1 MFKTGMTG
9 LIRTLGP
16 LPGSLLK
23 GAKAGI
29 ACDWTRPEDFVYS
42 YQPIMDEW
50 YSSYVFEDVGGVPTQ
65 VGERMYQ
72 EILLIGNVYRIN
84 FTVSGRTKGTIVAEA
99 GTNQGAVRD
108 EDGTYTDTLVCIGNT
123 KLSFYKTADF
133 DGEMTVVSVENLSVT
148 EALPLK
154 TVGSWQGSRFVQ
166 PAAANMPYYEP
177 GKDGS
182 PGALRFDGINDF
194 MQHTGDQQKLHTP
207 SGFTAAFVIEPE
219 ITAAT
224 GQRVILDQTNNNVA
238 NAGIQVVYDAANQQ
252 ITTRVSNGSKWTV
265 SGSTWLSR
273 GIPHIVDARWDEA
286 SGLDLVVDDHS
297 VEVVGGSGSLADTV
311 ALELGRRQGGDYF
324 SGRVSDMVVREGR
337 VPEKDIERWRGKMRE
352 KHSFR
357 GKSFL
362 EGLLEFVTT
371 KDQSWDIQAAL
382 GSPYSIDW
390 GDGHVDNL
398 TGTGKIVTT
407 AHNYALPGKYVIK
420 MAIDPEY
427 LLTWNPA
434 SNSGIY
440 GQYPNLNAFPNLNS
454 FGARYGD
461 CTGII
466 NDIFLGSLRTLYG
479 DSNRF
484 TGNLPII
491 SGTDCRIYYLPNNM
505 FSGNILD
512 LGSEPVTHFRVDYNA
527 LSGTL
532 FVSGSNVRLFYCGGN
547 FFTDYISSAIPLS
560 MGDFRAENNLLPQS
574 AIDQIISDFHT
585 NLNNRPKAGTL
596 NLGGTG
602 NAAPSPAAAALAQ
615 DIRDHGWT
623 VTHN

>member
-166 PAAANMPYYEP
+166 PAAANMPFWDN

-194 MQHTGDQQKLHTP
+194 MQHTGDPQKLHT
-207 SGFTAAFVIEPE
+207 SAGFTAAFVVEPE
-219 ITAAT
+219 ITTAT
-224 GQRVILDQTNNNVA
+224 GLRTILDQTNGSPS

-252 ITTRVSNGSKWTV
+252 LTTRVSSGSGAWEA

-311 ALELGRRQGGDYF
+311 ALELGRRVGGDYF

-337 VPEKDIERWRGKMRE
+337 VPEKDIERWRGKMRGKWGFE
-352 KHSFR
+352 SAPNWIAVTNKQSFYM
-357 GKSFL
+357 L
-362 EGLLEFVTT
+362 IGLTVT
-371 KDQSWDIQAAL
+371 
-382 GSPYSIDW
+382 GSLDVDW
-390 GDGHVDNL
+390 GDGTSSSYSFGVSSISHD
-398 TGTGKIVTT
+398 
-407 AHNYALPGKYVIK
+407 YATPGIRVIK
-420 MAIDPEY
+420 FNVKGLYTIH
-427 LLTWNPA
+427 TQ
-434 SNSGIY
+434 S
-440 GQYPNLNAFPNLNS
+440 AFIGGTMPPLDTIRI
-454 FGARYGD
+454 AY
-461 CTGII
+461 
-466 NDIFLGSLRTLYG
+466 
-479 DSNRF
+479 
-484 TGNLPII
+484 I
-491 SGTDCRIYYLPNNM
+491 SGCGFAGMPYIDLSN
-505 FSGNILD
+505 NILGD
-512 LGSEPVTHFRVDYNA
+512 FYISHNSLHGIPPKVGQVTRYTIEGNNF
-527 LSGTL
+527 SGTL
-532 FVSGSNVRLFYCGGN
+532 HQITSTSLIELRCDDNKLTGYTPSVL
-547 FFTDYISSAIPLS
+547 PLTTTFIR
-560 MGDFRAENNLLPQS
+560 MRRNLLPQT
-574 AIDQIISDFHT
+574 AVDQIIGDVHT
-585 NLNNRPKAGTL
+585 NLSNRPSSGCQL
-596 NLGGTG
+596 FLEG
-602 NAAPSPAAAALAQ
+602 NAAPSTAGKAKAR